1 MAKSKYSFEKRQR
14 EKARQKKQEDK
25 AARRKE
31 ARLPKTDSEPEIQ
44 SEDPGTS
51 GINADS
57 QPSPAEENPA
67 DREEKKPSVGVS
79 AQIS

>member
-31 ARLPKTDSEPEIQ
+31 ARLLKTDAEPETQ
-44 SEDPGTS
+44 SEDPGMS

-57 QPSPAEENPA
+57 QPAPVEEN
-67 DREEKKPSVGVS
+67 SVDN
-79 AQIS
+79 

>member
-25 AARRKE
+25 VSRRRE
-31 ARLPKTDSEPEIQ
+31 AKLLKTDTEPEIQ
-44 SEDPGTS
+44 SENPGIS

-57 QPSPAEENPA
+57 QPSPLEENHA
-67 DREEKKPSVGVS
+67 DREEKGTP
-79 AQIS
+79 

>member
-31 ARLPKTDSEPEIQ
+31 ARLPKTDGEPEIQ
-44 SEDPGTS
+44 SEDSGTPGIDAGS
-51 GINADS
+51 H
-57 QPSPAEENPA
+57 PSPAEENPV
-67 DREEKKPSVGVS
+67 DR
-79 AQIS
+79 

>member
-31 ARLPKTDSEPEIQ
+31 ARLPKTDAELEIK
-44 SEDPGTS
+44 SEDPGIS
-51 GINADS
+51 GIDAGS
-57 QPSPAEENPA
+57 HPSPVEENPV
-67 DREEKKPSVGVS
+67 DR
-79 AQIS
+79 

>member
-51 GINADS
+51 VMESAPQPLLKNTGDTDHSEEES
-57 QPSPAEENPA
+57 Q
-67 DREEKKPSVGVS
+67 
-79 AQIS
+79 

>member
-14 EKARQKKQEDK
+14 EKARQKKQVDK

-31 ARLPKTDSEPEIQ
+31 AKLPKTDTEPEIQ
-44 SEDPGTS
+44 SEDPGIS

-57 QPSPAEENPA
+57 QPSPVEENHL
-67 DREEKKPSVGVS
+67 DREEKSP
-79 AQIS
+79 Q

>member
-31 ARLPKTDSEPEIQ
+31 ARLLKTDADPEIQ
-44 SEDPGTS
+44 SEDSGTS
-51 GINADS
+51 GINADPH
-57 QPSPAEENPA
+57 PSSVEENSV
-67 DREEKKPSVGVS
+67 DR
-79 AQIS
+79 